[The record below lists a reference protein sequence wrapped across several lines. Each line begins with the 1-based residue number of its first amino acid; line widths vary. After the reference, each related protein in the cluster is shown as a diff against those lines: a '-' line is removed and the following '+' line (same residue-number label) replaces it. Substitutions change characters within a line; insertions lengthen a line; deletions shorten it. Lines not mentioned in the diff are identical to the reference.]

1 MTVSTR
7 FLALP
12 SSDAFYRTDIH
23 WAMYED
29 SMAAEPKSITVAAAI
44 RLVTEQQVWYPVEEG
59 IWGSK

>member
-1 MTVSTR
+1 
-7 FLALP
+7 
-12 SSDAFYRTDIH
+12 
-23 WAMYED
+23 MYED